1 MSEEPSRSA
10 MSAIRCDPEKSD
22 MQRAGSDIQEHA
34 SLTDFRYGSHC
45 GVERGVDVAD

>member
-1 MSEEPSRSA
+1 MSEEPSRSS

-22 MQRAGSDIQEHA
+22 MQRAGSAIQEHA
-34 SLTDFRYGSHC
+34 PLTDFRYGSHC